1 MENEL
6 EIKIDDGF
14 AKKVYDEI
22 WDKYQKTAQ
31 TKAFTKITLT
41 EDELKITDSKVMGL
55 PYVPIGKK
63 IPETSDGNEMF
74 LVAQIN
80 CENLRGLK
88 DFPKKGIL
96 QFFVANDSLM
106 GLDLG
111 QTVQNGFRVIYAQEL
126 KLYEKLQNLID
137 YSDDYHSQ
145 CEGFPYFT
153 QEDPRKYE
161 EKYQKYDTL
170 LFQLDSEHDKTKGK
184 WKVCIGDAG
193 VINFFI
199 NREKLKN
206 KDFSEILYNWDCS

>member
-1 MENEL
+1 
-6 EIKIDDGF
+6 
-14 AKKVYDEI
+14 
-22 WDKYQKTAQ
+22 
-31 TKAFTKITLT
+31 
-41 EDELKITDSKVMGL
+41 
-55 PYVPIGKK
+55 
-63 IPETSDGNEMF
+63 
-74 LVAQIN
+74 
-80 CENLRGLK
+80 LRGLK

-111 QTVQNGFRVIYAQEL
+111 QTVQNGFRVIYHEEIGKFYNTEKLKDIYNPQKFEEYGVTEDNQSYKMNFELHTEKEKFEDFFEDIFDEICEEKSLDPAQEL

-145 CEGFPYFT
+145 CDGFSYFT

-193 VINFFI
+193 VLNFFI

-206 KDFSEILYNWDCS
+206 KDFTEILYNWDCY